1 MSDYSEKRGTV
12 NSPNKAAGEYTEKR
26 NGGRD
31 VEYIKPATPQTPPI
45 PPAKKAD

>member
-1 MSDYSEKRGTV
+1 MSEYSQKRRTI
-12 NSPNKAAGEYTEKR
+12 NSPNKAAGENAEKR

-31 VEYIKPATPQTPPI
+31 VEYLKPATSQTPPI

>member
-1 MSDYSEKRGTV
+1 MSHYSEKRGTV
-12 NSPNKAAGEYTEKR
+12 NNPNKVAGEFTEKR

-31 VEYIKPATPQTPPI
+31 VEYQKPATPQTPPI